1 MAPNPKRRNDAK
13 WPQILKGGM
22 TMIGSHISKTRCISE
37 QMITQRDNNKAWV
50 SRLNILVSINVTDF
64 FTTFIN

>member
-1 MAPNPKRRNDAK
+1 MAPNPKRRNDYDRK
-13 WPQILKGGM
+13 SYFQDSLYVR
-22 TMIGSHISKTRCISE
+22 TNDNRRT
-37 QMITQRDNNKAWV
+37 MITQRDNNKAWV